1 MNDSV
6 ENYIKNVSEFIETV
20 FQFKTQKEIY
30 KEEKIVFENIYYR
43 GQSDK
48 RYKLIPSI
56 ARSSKRSY
64 ECALEA
70 EFSYLREER
79 AMITEAKNKLPN
91 IFKNDLSPLALL
103 AKMQHYGFPTRLL
116 DITENPLVALYFA
129 CSENDENVN
138 EDGIVYIIKS
148 NEINYIY
155 DAPLLEAFADTSFFK
170 FGDDMQLSDFFDAM
184 LECSYFDK
192 MRTYL
197 KLYAY
202 GNNKAKENYVRDN
215 AVPIV
220 VDSKIS
226 TQRQIAQ
233 AGKYILFPNDIVN
246 KNNSIR
252 FINKISELKTNNRSI
267 NIEDKIY
274 IAKEDKGNILK
285 ELEAL
290 NIKKSTLFPDNI
302 GNKIED
308 IRSSIESQLRS
319 LMTGER

>member
-1 MNDSV
+1 MNNSA
-6 ENYIKNVSEFIETV
+6 ENYVENVSEFIKTV
-20 FQFKTQKEIY
+20 YQFKPQKEIY
-30 KEEKIVFENIYYR
+30 EGEKIVYENIYYR

-48 RYKLIPSI
+48 RNLLIPSI
-56 ARSSKRSY
+56 ARSMHYKRRP
-64 ECALEA
+64 ALEA
-70 EFSYLREER
+70 EFSFLKIER
-79 AMITEAKNKLPN
+79 KIITEAKNKLPN
-91 IFKNDLSPLALL
+91 IFTNDLSPLALL

-129 CSENDENVN
+129 CYGNDKNVN

-202 GNNKAKENYVRDN
+202 GNNKDKENYVRDN

-233 AGKYILFPNDIVN
+233 SGKYILFPNDVQKRSEN
-246 KNNSIR
+246 WC
-252 FINKISELKTNNRSI
+252 FINKISPLKEENEYINSI
-267 NIEDKIY
+267 DKII
-274 IAKEDKGNILK
+274 IAKENKGNILK

-290 NIKKSTLFPDNI
+290 NIKKTTLFPDNI